1 MPEDRKPEILDL
13 DILLPPK
20 RLIRLTERDHPQ
32 GLRGLLRRLLRPLGV
47 QVPGRVRVIDLSAI
61 PTGTQLQVEVFLRE
75 IERAGRGDDAQTA
88 EDAMLD
94 LLVVVCRHSCPDI
107 DREWL
112 KRNTEPQQVLAMF
125 QFIIKP
131 LVDRAA
137 EIAAQTGKGGGG
149 KN

>member
-1 MPEDRKPEILDL
+1 MSDRKPEILDL
-13 DILLPPK
+13 DVHLPPK
-20 RLIRLTERDHPQ
+20 RLIRLTERDGPQ
-32 GLRGLLRRLLRPLGV
+32 GLRGFLRRLLRPLGIKI
-47 QVPGRVRVIDLSAI
+47 PGRIRIIDLSAI
-61 PTGTQLQVEVFLRE
+61 PTGTQLQVEAFLRE

-107 DREWL
+107 DRDWL
-112 KRNTEPQQVLAMF
+112 KRNTEPQQILAMF

-131 LVDRAA
+131 LVDRAK
-137 EIAAQTGKGGGG
+137 EIAAQMEKGGEG